1 MLSLLGLA
9 SGAVGSKLMYSLKD
23 YQYELP
29 KELIAQ
35 VPLRKRDE
43 SRMLVLN
50 RAQGSLQHSKVAA
63 LVNHLKAGDVVV
75 VNDTKVV
82 PARLVGRKGTG
93 GGVELLLLYP
103 GTDQAVYRCLVKSS
117 KPVKQDAILTF
128 AAGLRARVCEP
139 VVDGQTRVEFLD
151 DRPLLEI
158 LESAGCVPLPPYIS
172 RNGGPVGVDD
182 VQTYQTIYGVR
193 PGAVAAPTAGLH
205 FTDDLFQ
212 SLKRQGVSIVTL
224 TLHVG
229 FGTFQPVR
237 EADIRKHRLHA
248 EYFEIPAETARVV
261 NRAKEQGMR
270 VVAIGTTTV
279 RALEYAACH
288 GRVESGR
295 GWCDL
300 FIHPGYRFRVIDSL
314 LTNFHLPG
322 SSLIMLVSALV
333 GRTLLLEAYGE
344 AMRMQYRFYSYG
356 DAMFIE

>member
-1 MLSLLGLA
+1 
-9 SGAVGSKLMYSLKD
+9 MYSLKD

-35 VPLRKRDE
+35 VPLQKRDE

-50 RAQGSLQHSKVAA
+50 RAKGSIEHNKVAA
-63 LVNHLKAGDVVV
+63 LENHLAEGDVVV
-75 VNDTKVV
+75 VNDTQVV
-82 PARLVGRKGTG
+82 PARLVGRKGSG
-93 GGVELLLLYP
+93 GRVELLVLHP
-103 GTDQAVYRCLVKSS
+103 ATDHTFYRCLVKSS
-117 KPVKQDAILTF
+117 KPVKPDAILTF
-128 AAGLRARVCEP
+128 ADGLRARVCGP
-139 VVDGQTRVEFLD
+139 LVDGQTRVEFLD
-151 DRPLLEI
+151 NRSLLEI

-172 RNGGPVGVDD
+172 RNGGAVGVDD
-182 VQTYQTIYGVR
+182 AQAYQTVYGVR

-205 FTDDLFQ
+205 FTDDLLQ
-212 SLKRQGVSIVTL
+212 SLKQRGVSIATL

-237 EADIRKHRLHA
+237 ESDIRKHRLHK
-248 EYFEIPAETARVV
+248 EFFEIPAETAQVV

-270 VVAIGTTTV
+270 VVAVGTTAV
-279 RALEYAACH
+279 RALEFAASQ
-288 GRVESGR
+288 GRVNSAS

-300 FIHPGYRFRVIDSL
+300 FIHPGYCFQVIDGL

-333 GRTLLLEAYGE
+333 GRKLLLEAYAE